1 MALTT
6 AGLLEPARAA
16 FEWSRKTQRAD
27 GSWPLETRSGTV
39 EDANSDSNFCA
50 YIAAGVWHHVL
61 VTGDEAFAATMW
73 PVVHKAIDFVIDLQV
88 GYGEIYRAEAN
99 PVLFPKR

>member
-16 FEWSRKTQRAD
+16 FEWSRQTQRPD
-27 GSWPLETRSGTV
+27 GSWPIQTRSGTV

-61 VTGDEAFAATMW
+61 VTGDESFAATMW
-73 PVVHKAIDFVIDLQV
+73 PVVHQGDRLRHRLAGRLWRDLL
-88 GYGEIYRAEAN
+88 GPE
-99 PVLFPKR
+99 